1 MSWSHSRTQTHARY
15 PLLNLIPSQY
25 RYDASQQKEEGG
37 SSQGFGYTAR
47 ALVERRVTGNWFVG
61 AAVDIQQAK
70 DYTPSHALLYV
81 RYSASGWQGDMDMP
95 PQPLVP
101 YADW

>member
-1 MSWSHSRTQTHARY
+1 MEQL
-15 PLLNLIPSQY
+15 P
-25 RYDASQQKEEGG
+25 DAMTERDE
-37 SSQGFGYTAR
+37 FGRR
-47 ALVERRVTGNWFVG
+47 AQIVG

-81 RYSASGWQGDMDMP
+81 RYSAAGWQGDLDMP

>member
-1 MSWSHSRTQTHARY
+1 MTS
-15 PLLNLIPSQY
+15 
-25 RYDASQQKEEGG
+25 
-37 SSQGFGYTAR
+37 
-47 ALVERRVTGNWFVG
+47 NWFVG

-70 DYTPSHALLYV
+70 DYTPSHALLL
-81 RYSASGWQGDMDMP
+81 RPLLGGRLAGDLDMP

>member
-1 MSWSHSRTQTHARY
+1 MDSVTPPERWWS
-15 PLLNLIPSQY
+15 
-25 RYDASQQKEEGG
+25 GG
-37 SSQGFGYTAR
+37 
-47 ALVERRVTGNWFVG
+47 VTSNWFVG

-81 RYSASGWQGDMDMP
+81 RYSAAGWQGDLDMP

>member
-1 MSWSHSRTQTHARY
+1 M
-15 PLLNLIPSQY
+15 
-25 RYDASQQKEEGG
+25 
-37 SSQGFGYTAR
+37 GYTAH
-47 ALVERRVTGNWFVG
+47 ALVERRITGHWFVG

-81 RYSASGWQGDMDMP
+81 RYSAAGWQGDMDMP
-95 PQPLVP
+95 PKPLVP